1 LLRHRSTTGTH
12 PAALTALAASA
23 FVYVTAETLPVGL
36 LPEISRGLSVSE
48 ADVGLL
54 LTSYAAVVAVST
66 IPLTALTMHVP
77 RHRLMAALVAVFT
90 VSQLAASVAPTFLTL
105 TLARLLC
112 ALAHGVFWSAIA
124 PAAARLAPPG
134 QAGRATSLVFVGNS
148 LALVLGVP
156 LGTALGQWAG
166 WRAASAVLALAG
178 AASTAALLVVLPA
191 LPASPAE
198 LAASTASRMR
208 AAVVVIRAPAVA
220 QVCAVT
226 GLVVIGQFTAYT
238 YIAPLARRAGLE
250 GSGLSLL
257 LLGYGL
263 LGLLGTLLV
272 GRAVDRRPRAVIGG
286 CLGLIITALA
296 VLAVSQAGGPTVLAM
311 LAWGAGFTALPVC
324 LQSAIL
330 RVAPHAQDA
339 ASAVYVVAFQI
350 GIGGGALLGDR
361 LVVAGR
367 LGDLPVVGAVLAAAA
382 AGVVFVGR
390 SAFGAGTPHRT
401 PCPPTVAGL
410 NTSHDGADGNRRV
423 ATDHGSLDL
432 AGEARRD
439 QGQGEGPYQGRG
451 RTGR

>member
-1 LLRHRSTTGTH
+1 MAVPFRALLDHRSATGTH

-54 LTSYAAVVAVST
+54 LTSYAAVVALTT

-105 TLARLLC
+105 TIARLLC

-148 LALVLGVP
+148 LA
-156 LGTALGQWAG
+156 TALGQWAG
-166 WRAASAVLALAG
+166 WRVASAVLALAG
-178 AASTAALLVVLPA
+178 AVSTAALLVVLPA

-198 LAASTASRMR
+198 LAASTRSRMR
-208 AAVVVIRAPAVA
+208 AAAVVIRAPAVA

-226 GLVVIGQFTAYT
+226 GLVVIGHFTAYT
-238 YIAPLARRAGLE
+238 YVAPLARRAGLE
-250 GSGLSLL
+250 GSALSQL
-257 LLGYGL
+257 LLGYGA
-263 LGLLGTLLV
+263 LGLLGTVVV
-272 GRAVDRRPRAVIGG
+272 GRAVDRRPRAVAGG
-286 CLGLIITALA
+286 CLGLIIAALA

-350 GIGGGALLGDR
+350 GIGGGALAGDR

-367 LGDLPVVGAVLAAAA
+367 LGDLPLVGAVLAAAA
-382 AGVVFVGR
+382 AVIVLVGR
-390 SAFGAGTPHRT
+390 SAFGAI
-401 PCPPTVAGL
+401 
-410 NTSHDGADGNRRV
+410 ADGGRV
-423 ATDHGSLDL
+423 EPAS
-432 AGEARRD
+432 AAEPR
-439 QGQGEGPYQGRG
+439 
-451 RTGR
+451 